1 MCGLMG
7 FSHRADLRGAH
18 TPQVK
23 EIGAGNFGIV
33 RLERNKATGELV
45 AIKYIERGERV
56 TSAVGRE
63 IVCHRLLRHPHIVLF
78 REVCTRDQCC

>member
-1 MCGLMG
+1 M
-7 FSHRADLRGAH
+7 
-18 TPQVK
+18 K
-23 EIGAGNFGIV
+23 EVGAGNFGVV

-78 REVCTRDQCC
+78 LEVSGPFLILV